1 MSILQGLG
9 FILFAVLLYKCVQ
22 PVPAK
27 WRKLQRKEPGALA
40 DVVFSAVACGFCLW
54 GLIAIFYFPH

>member
-9 FILFAVLLYKCVQ
+9 FILFAVLLYKCAQ
-22 PVPAK
+22 PIPGK
-27 WRKLQRKEPGALA
+27 WRNLQIEKQGALA
-40 DVVFSAVACGFCLW
+40 DLAFSAVACGFCLW